1 MNYKLYGEGNI
12 IELKVADE
20 LTKTC
25 FTIQFDKKDALN
37 IADFIA
43 NHFNKE
49 EELTFDS
56 LPFDEEFYLIWKC
69 GDKDV
74 AIKTL
79 LLGEIV
85 IVVKNEYGE
94 ILTLDRE
101 EINDYK
107 IKFEL
112 KED

>member
-12 IELKVADE
+12 IELKVVDE
-20 LTKTC
+20 LTKTG
-25 FTIQFDKKDALN
+25 FTVQFCKEDALN
-37 IADFIA
+37 IADFIT

-56 LPFDEEFYLIWKC
+56 LPFDEEFYLIWEC

-101 EINDYK
+101 EINDYN

>member
-37 IADFIA
+37 IANFIT

-101 EINDYK
+101 DINDYK

>member
-37 IADFIA
+37 IANFII

-56 LPFDEEFYLIWKC
+56 LPFNEEFYLIWES
-69 GDKDV
+69 GDKYM

-79 LLGEIV
+79 LFGEI
-85 IVVKNEYGE
+85 IIIAKDEYE
-94 ILTLDRE
+94 AIITFDRE
-101 EINDYK
+101 EINDYN